1 MDPRIEP
8 YVEAARGYVRR
19 ALSLELDQS
28 PESLAYVDHYV
39 RSTRGATFEPDV
51 LRLTAAALGA
61 YFGEV
66 LIASF
71 GGGWSLEGGEASPER
86 WRVELDPPTLTLSPV
101 SMAAHALAGAK
112 AAELGAYDDHVTP
125 PLRDAAA
132 LAQLLESSAPVD
144 ADYFYSL
151 TGRFEAV
158 EQMRELL
165 AEIERR
171 RQAGPPPDEVD
182 PDADDADDQAPPN
195 NPNNNNNNNNNDEP
209 ALN

>member
-19 ALSLELDQS
+19 ALSLELDTS
-28 PESLAYVDHYV
+28 PESLAYIDHYV
-39 RSTRGATFEPDV
+39 RSTRGTTFEPDV

-71 GGGWSLEGGEASPER
+71 GGGWALEGGEASPER

-101 SMAAHALAGAK
+101 SMAAYALAGAK
-112 AAELGAYDDHVTP
+112 AAELGAFDDHVTP
-125 PLRDAAA
+125 PMRDAAA

-151 TGRFEAV
+151 TGRFEGV

-165 AEIERR
+165 AEIDRR

-182 PDADDADDQAPPN
+182 PDADADPDANDDDEPSTPPN
-195 NPNNNNNNNNNDEP
+195 
-209 ALN
+209 

>member
-1 MDPRIEP
+1 
-8 YVEAARGYVRR
+8 
-19 ALSLELDQS
+19 
-28 PESLAYVDHYV
+28 
-39 RSTRGATFEPDV
+39 
-51 LRLTAAALGA
+51 
-61 YFGEV
+61 
-66 LIASF
+66 
-71 GGGWSLEGGEASPER
+71 
-86 WRVELDPPTLTLSPV
+86 
-101 SMAAHALAGAK
+101 MAAHALAGAK

-165 AEIERR
+165 AEIDRR

-182 PDADDADDQAPPN
+182 PDADDPRDDD
-195 NPNNNNNNNNNDEP
+195 DEP
-209 ALN
+209 SLN